1 MSANASKVT
10 NLDTPPVDKA
20 AVAASAAEPSVR
32 AKTSGSASGD
42 VDAKSGKQIIN
53 IFASEAEGGN
63 FAVLVG
69 VNAVMYQLPR
79 GVNVEVPDS
88 VVDVLNNAVTDVTIP
103 LEAGGTIT
111 RQVPRYN
118 FRVVG

>member
-10 NLDTPPVDKA
+10 NLDTPAIDKA
-20 AVAASAAEPSVR
+20 AAAAAAEAPAVR

-42 VDAKSGKQIIN
+42 VDPKAGKQIIN

-69 VNAVMYQLPR
+69 VNGVVYQIPR
-79 GVNVEVPDS
+79 GINVEVPDA
-88 VVDVLNNAVTDVTIP
+88 VVSVLNDAVTDVTIP
-103 LEAGGTIT
+103 LEAGGTVS
-111 RQVPRYN
+111 RKVPRYN